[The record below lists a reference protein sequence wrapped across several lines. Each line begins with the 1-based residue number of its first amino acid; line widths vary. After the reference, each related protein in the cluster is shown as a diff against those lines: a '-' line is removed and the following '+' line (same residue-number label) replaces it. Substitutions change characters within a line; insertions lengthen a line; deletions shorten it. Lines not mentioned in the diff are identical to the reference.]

1 MTTKTDYIAALAS
14 LVPGDQPVSATPLIA
29 MQTKAIGKAM
39 DAHGKNRPR
48 RVVADVS
55 GTGGF
60 DYALS
65 GQTFWQDNFS
75 IILQVEYPMNDADE
89 IAHILDPEMYQ
100 IYEKPAG
107 KVLRFLEDRP
117 VSTEKF
123 RLTYTAR
130 HTCTDSAC
138 TVDASDTEAVQALSA
153 SFLCR
158 MLAAAHLLDQDST
171 IQADVVN
178 HAGRRAE
185 YEKLA
190 ASYLGEYNDHMGIV
204 PGKPKAACAIQ
215 DQDVIYSFGNDRLTH
230 PRRQR

>member
-1 MTTKTDYIAALAS
+1 MTTKTDYIAALVS
-14 LVPGDQPVSATPLIA
+14 LVPGDQPVTSTVLTA

-39 DAHGKNRPR
+39 DAHSKPRPR
-48 RVVADVS
+48 QVVADVS
-55 GTGGF
+55 GTGAF
-60 DYALS
+60 DYELS
-65 GQTFWQDNFS
+65 GLTYWQNNFS
-75 IILQVEYPMNDADE
+75 VIRQVEYPVDDTDE
-89 IAHILDPEMYQ
+89 VAKILDQEVYQ

-107 KVLRFLEDRP
+107 KNLRFLEDRP
-117 VSTEKF
+117 ETGKKIRV
-123 RLTYTAR
+123 TYTAR

-138 TVDASDTEAVQALSA
+138 TIDPQDTEAVQALSA

-158 MLAAAHLLDQDST
+158 MLAAAHVLDQDST

-190 ASYLGEYNDHMGIV
+190 AAYMSEYNDHMGIV

-215 DQDVIYSFGNDRLTH
+215 DQDVIYSVGYDRLTH